1 MSKKIDTYTHTH
13 LHTSAGSFLDGVGK
27 CEEYMKRAVELG
39 QQAICVTEHGSMAS
53 AYEFQMQGDKYGI
66 KTILGNEM
74 YCVEDR
80 FRQGLTDEEKEGL
93 TATEARDANRQRL
106 KAPHLLLLAETDEGL
121 RNLYRLNYFASTEGF
136 YGKPRID
143 LKLLAKYSK
152 GIIAT
157 TTCVISNMARY
168 FQNKEIDKMT
178 GFFNDLA
185 GIFGPN
191 NLFIEMHPHD
201 LDIQLEYNQVLIEM
215 FRKEYEGFKCV
226 LANDVHYVMKEHNDT
241 HSFLWRLNT
250 DGRIDEAGVSTLY
263 MTSEDE
269 MRELWH
275 QNGYADI
282 IGGYYLDEAIESTKT
297 IANRCNARLDV
308 DTLKEP
314 MFSVPSDYKDNKT
327 YILHLLQKGMEA
339 KVKANLIAEEDIQK
353 YVERL
358 KLELDLIADKGYIDY
373 FLITNDFTQWAH
385 ENDIL
390 MSPGRGSASGSL
402 ICWLLGI
409 THLNPIKYDLFFE
422 RFMNPERIKEPDI
435 DNDFQDNRRADVKN
449 YVASKWG
456 DANIAS
462 VCAYSRYSVNTLF
475 RDLAKDKG
483 IDFKLSN
490 KIAKTISGHISLNK
504 DLTSFT
510 ELMNSNSEVRGFVEA
525 LEEKEAKD
533 FITTIDT
540 LIGNVR
546 NQTIAGGGVIISSQP
561 LYEVMPLRKSKEGDL
576 ITEWQIDELA
586 KMKFLKIDML
596 GLSTLSIIT
605 EVMKKI
611 GMSLDDLYTMPIDR
625 ELLDEEE
632 QKYYDRA
639 YELLCEGDT
648 YGVFQFGG
656 ANITRCLQK
665 MVPRN
670 VEDIA
675 AVNAIYRPGVIKL
688 GATEAFLRRRNG
700 QEEAT
705 NDHHPM
711 FDDILASTENI
722 MIYQEQFIQMF
733 NRLGLN
739 FGQGDIL
746 RKMAESVD
754 YKKCNEYLEENLYSD
769 PNKLIVSLEETKS
782 IAKKLI
788 DNAGY
793 LFNKSHAISYSI
805 LAYWTT
811 YFKAKHPAE
820 FTEVMLN
827 NHVGEHEEIALGL
840 SMGRKL
846 LDNPTVS
853 LGDINTFA
861 KDFSVTKE
869 DIKVGLKNIK
879 GFGNN
884 VLNKIESNRPI
895 GGWLDFTEFYV
906 DNIELKMVPHN
917 GLKTLIELGLFEGLS
932 FCGRNFSRK
941 AMCELVDVYNEFS
954 IQTKKNFKSL
964 MVKIFDDE
972 EIVFN
977 DLLSHKCIDR
987 LLDVFHINSDNE
999 YTEKEIVKI
1008 ELDHVGF
1015 RVSENVERLEAMKK
1029 IVERLEI
1036 QHISEYNEDDE
1047 NSPHFWTKISTV
1059 EMLKTKK
1066 GKPYANVRAEDG
1078 SSFRVWHN
1086 KLQYCE
1092 EDLVPGKIIAVKLT
1106 SDNFGRSLAWERASL
1121 LSEDNLLELQE
1132 ELY

>member
-1 MSKKIDTYTHTH
+1 MHKIDQYTHTH
-13 LHTSAGSFLDGVGK
+13 LHTSFGSFLDGVGK
-27 CEEYMKRAVELG
+27 PIEYMKRAAELG
-39 QQAICVTEHGSMAS
+39 QQAVCVTEHGSMAS
-53 AYEFQMQGDKYGI
+53 AYEFQRAGDEIGI
-66 KTILGNEM
+66 KTIIGNEM

-80 FRQGLTDEEKEGL
+80 FLQGLTEEERDGL
-93 TATEARDANRQRL
+93 TATEVRDANKERL

-121 RNLYRLNYFASTEGF
+121 RNLYRLNYYASTEGF

-152 GIIAT
+152 GLIAT

-178 GFFNDLA
+178 GFFNNLA
-185 GIFGPN
+185 DIFGRN
-191 NLFIEMHPHD
+191 NLFIELHPHD
-201 LDIQLEYNQVLIEM
+201 LDIQLEYNQVMIEM
-215 FRKEYEGFKCV
+215 FRKEYEGFKCI

-263 MTSEDE
+263 MTSESE
-269 MRELWH
+269 MREMWH

-282 IGGYYLDEAIESTKT
+282 ISDEYLDEAIESTKT

-314 MFSVPSDYKDNKT
+314 KFSVPNDFKDNKT
-327 YILHLLQKGMEA
+327 YILHLLQKGMES
-339 KVKANLIAEEDIQK
+339 KVRSNLITEEDIPK

-510 ELMNSNSEVRGFVEA
+510 DLMNSNSEVRSFVES

-611 GMSLDDLYTMPIDR
+611 GMSLDNLYTMSIDR

-632 QKYYDRA
+632 KKYYDRA

-665 MVPRN
+665 MMPRN

-711 FDDILASTENI
+711 FDDILAPTENI

-746 RKMAESVD
+746 RKLAESVD
-754 YKKCNEYLEENLYSD
+754 HKKCNEYLEENLYSN
-769 PNKLIVSLEETKS
+769 PNKLIVSLEETKA

-811 YFKAKHPAE
+811 YFKAKYPAE

-827 NHVGEHEEIALGL
+827 SHVGEHEEIALGL

-846 LDNPTVS
+846 LDNPVVS
-853 LGDINTFA
+853 LGDINTFS
-861 KDFSVTKE
+861 KDFFVTKE

-884 VLNKIESNRPI
+884 VLNKIEKNLPT
-895 GGWLDFTEFYV
+895 GGWLDFTEFYK
-906 DNIELKMVPHN
+906 DNLELKMVPHN
-917 GLKTLIELGLFEGLS
+917 GTKILIELGLFDGLS
-932 FCGRNFSRK
+932 FCGKDLSRK
-941 AMCELVDVYNEFS
+941 ALCDIVDVYNEFS
-954 IQTKKNFKSL
+954 IQTKKNFKVL

-972 EIVFN
+972 DIVFD
-977 DLLSHKCIDR
+977 DLVSYKYLEK
-987 LLDVFHINSDNE
+987 LLDVFNINVEEE
-999 YTEKEIVKI
+999 YTEKELIKM

-1029 IVERLEI
+1029 VVEHLEI

-1106 SDNFGRSLAWERASL
+1106 SDNFGRSLAWDRQSL
-1121 LSEDNLLELQE
+1121 LSEDNLLELEE